1 MDRPPRFA
9 FRHAR
14 FQIAIALSQG
24 LGEMAGH
31 RLRSAIAMLAIV
43 LGVAAV
49 LTTFALT
56 EGVARMEWRTLQEL
70 GGVER
75 FSIEPAPVPVEQ
87 EKLADISPG
96 LTVDDVEAI
105 RRECPSVKWVVPA
118 HRISP
123 GPIVEFGGKQ
133 SFEARVYGSG
143 PDLFFVNRYQMADGR
158 FLSDLDVAKKRPV
171 CVLGNAIAERLGLR
185 GEQAIGKRLMLNGV
199 EFRVVGIHKP
209 AVEFWKNRDV
219 VIPYPAMQ
227 SIFEEGRMSESGE
240 RTPNRRIRE
249 IKGSAT
255 SPEAMQEAIRQMK
268 LVLGRTHRGI
278 EDFGFN
284 TDQDWA
290 DAIGGRIRA
299 IKISGL
305 LIAGV
310 SLLVGGIG
318 VTNVM
323 LAAIKQRVR
332 EIGVRRAIGAR
343 RGDVFVQ
350 ILLETMLLAAAG
362 GMLGIV
368 VGYGLVWLLGMV
380 AEGEIEP
387 VILPNAIGI
396 SLAAAAVTGVLSGC
410 FPAWKGSRLSPME
423 ALRYE

>member
-1 MDRPPRFA
+1 MAQSRQTA
-9 FRHAR
+9 FGRAR
-14 FQIAIALSQG
+14 LQIAIALSQG
-24 LGEMAGH
+24 LREMAGY
-31 RLRSAIAMLAIV
+31 RLRSAIAVLAIV

-56 EGVARMEWRTLQEL
+56 EGVARKEWRMLQDI
-70 GGVER
+70 GGIER
-75 FSIEPAPVPVEQ
+75 FSIVPAPVPVEQ
-87 EKLADISPG
+87 EELVDISPG
-96 LTVDDVEAI
+96 LTSADVEAI
-105 RRECPSVKWVVPA
+105 RRECPSVRWIVPS
-118 HRISP
+118 HQIRP
-123 GPIVEFGGKQ
+123 GPIVEYAEEQ
-133 SFEARVYGSG
+133 SWEARIYGSG
-143 PDLFFVNRYQMADGR
+143 PDLFYINRYELEHGR
-158 FLSDLDVAKKRPV
+158 FLSDLDVSKKNRV
-171 CVLGNAIAERLGLR
+171 CILGSAIAKRLGLT
-185 GEQAIGKRLMLNGV
+185 GKRAVRQKVMLNGV
-199 EFRVVGIHKP
+199 TFQVVGVLKP
-209 AVEFWKNRDV
+209 ALEFWKNRDV

-227 SIFEEGRMSESGE
+227 SIFEEGQTNEAGE
-240 RTPNRRIRE
+240 PAPNRRIRE
-249 IKGSAT
+249 IKGSAV
-255 SPEAMQEAIRQMK
+255 SPEAVQGAIRQMQ
-268 LVLGRTHRGI
+268 LVLSRAHRGV

-350 ILLETMLLAAAG
+350 IFLETMLLAAG
-362 GMLGIV
+362 GGILGIA
-368 VGYGLVWLLGMV
+368 VGYGLVWLLGAV
-380 AEGEIEP
+380 TGGEIAP
-387 VILPNAIGI
+387 VILPGAVGI
-396 SLAAAAVTGVLSGC
+396 SLAAAAVTGMFSGC

-423 ALRYE
+423 ALHYE